1 MLILYMLILYDQ
13 KRLLTNFQKKRPQLS
28 ALLYNVLLYLVYQK
42 ITKPL
47 IQKISKLFDTKKHET
62 FDTKNHETSPISM
75 NSIKTRFI
83 TYHNDKGAYML
94 YNMYFRR

>member
-1 MLILYMLILYDQ
+1 MIAN
-13 KRLLTNFQKKRPQLS
+13 KFSEKKYHNCQPYCIMYYYTLFI
-28 ALLYNVLLYLVYQK
+28 QK

-75 NSIKTRFI
+75 NSIKTRFN